1 VKSRM
6 GMFNNLLSILAA
18 AACFL
23 LGPAATAQPPVPLDH
38 LPVLTLWGGA

>member
-1 VKSRM
+1 M